1 MPASNR
7 SRSALIVLV
16 AVIAAACAGPIVSPL
31 PSTATAA
38 PAASTPPVTSNSPTP
53 SSSTTSVASA
63 SPASVAPSPS
73 NTSPA
78 TSLKGQIVF
87 EDDPQ
92 GGQLSQVWI
101 ENADGSDVRKVVSD
115 AFTDFAASPS
125 PDGRTILFYR
135 VAPPPSQV
143 PGVMMIVNV
152 DGSGLHEVKVG
163 DQARGCDDGPEG
175 DSWSPDGKRIVYVRF
190 CLNRA
195 GDVVESGIWTIRS
208 DGTNAQRVTD
218 HLPADHA
225 EDHRAGWSPDGKSL
239 MFERID
245 TFVTPERAAI
255 FTIGTDGKNLHQ
267 VTPWSLDGNDPDW
280 SPDGSLIAFN
290 ASAEP
295 SPTQNIYTIHPDGTG
310 LAKLTTYEE
319 PKQATY
325 HPTWSP
331 DGAHILFSHAPST
344 GGWADF
350 YVMDADGGNQFAL
363 AHTELHENHGTWGPS
378 VRP

>member
-1 MPASNR
+1 
-7 SRSALIVLV
+7 
-16 AVIAAACAGPIVSPL
+16 
-31 PSTATAA
+31 
-38 PAASTPPVTSNSPTP
+38 
-53 SSSTTSVASA
+53 
-63 SPASVAPSPS
+63 
-73 NTSPA
+73 
-78 TSLKGQIVF
+78 VF

-101 ENADGSDVRKVVSD
+101 ENADGSNVRKVVSD

-190 CLNRA
+190 CFDRA
-195 GDVVESGIWTIRS
+195 GQFVESAIWTIGP
-208 DGTNAQRVTD
+208 DGTDAHRVTR
-218 HLPADHA
+218 HLPADQV
-225 EDHRAGWSPDGKSL
+225 EDHRVGWSPDGKSL
-239 MFERID
+239 TFERID
-245 TFVTPERAAI
+245 ISVTPERAAI

-350 YVMDADGGNQFAL
+350 YVMDADGGNQVVL